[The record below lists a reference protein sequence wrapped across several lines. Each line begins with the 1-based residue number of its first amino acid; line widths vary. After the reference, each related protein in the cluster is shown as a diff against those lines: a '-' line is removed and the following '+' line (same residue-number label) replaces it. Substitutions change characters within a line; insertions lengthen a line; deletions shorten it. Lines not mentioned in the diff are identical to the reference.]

1 MNWKQLRV
9 RQREKAQIKS
19 FASNEHYVVQEP
31 SIMWSINLVPVES
44 IVVAQPC
51 VLNWRVLRFDEHYS
65 LRLCVL
71 AKHCSPSTM
80 CTCWALL
87 SFDQFFVCM
96 FCIFSFFLFL
106 RLNRRWFSRSQ
117 FRDNTSEKIKT
128 KKLVKGLRWSP
139 RTHSRRATM
148 LSKHTWSKDYNAHR
162 TRILVN

>member
-1 MNWKQLRV
+1 MPLLRELKKNSKNLTPWESQLPVSLDNEISKGIPTHLLERMNWKQLRV

-106 RLNRRWFSRSQ
+106 RLNRRWFSRS
-117 FRDNTSEKIKT
+117 
-128 KKLVKGLRWSP
+128 
-139 RTHSRRATM
+139 
-148 LSKHTWSKDYNAHR
+148 
-162 TRILVN
+162 